1 MISYSYGQSKA
12 MDYIPGAETLP
23 LRGPEEEE
31 EIMEEERPKDFVDGE
46 WQDDEYDMLKER
58 MEILEAKLGE
68 YESKFEAISKF
79 ENIATE
85 AIDTLASNTVS
96 NFKPEAKA
104 VSTPTVTGSIFS
116 QLKTKRG
123 L

>member
-1 MISYSYGQSKA
+1 MEMEPK
-12 MDYIPGAETLP
+12 M
-23 LRGPEEEE
+23 EEE
-31 EIMEEERPKDFVDGE
+31 EIVSEEEKMEMEPKMEEEEVMEEEKMEYVSM
-46 WQDDEYDMLKER
+46 DEYQALKER
-58 MEILEAKLGE
+58 MEVLEAKLGN

-104 VSTPTVTGSIFS
+104 VSTPTVSGSIFN
-116 QLKTKRG
+116 QLKNKRG